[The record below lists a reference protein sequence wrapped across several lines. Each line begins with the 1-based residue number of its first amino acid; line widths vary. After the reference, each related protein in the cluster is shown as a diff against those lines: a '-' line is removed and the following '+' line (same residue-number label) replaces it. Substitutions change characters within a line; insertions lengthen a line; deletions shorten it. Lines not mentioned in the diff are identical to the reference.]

1 MKLSLL
7 TLIPALLAIG
17 ATAVSTPQRSV
28 IVSYPENTPN
38 SVVDQAMNAINDA
51 GGMVTHQ
58 YTLFKGFAAQ
68 APAKALD
75 TVQAWGKD
83 WNAVIEEDEIVTTNG
98 GL

>member
-7 TLIPALLAIG
+7 ALIPALLAIG
-17 ATAVSTPQRSV
+17 TTAVATPQRSV
-28 IVSYPENTPN
+28 IVSYSDNTPET
-38 SVVDQAMNAINDA
+38 VVVQAMKAISDA

-83 WNAVIEEDEIVTTNG
+83 WNAVIEEDEIVSTNR